1 MKILQIHN
9 KYIEKGGEDTVV
21 ANERQ
26 LLQQHGHAVELCEF
40 DNKDL
45 DSLSKINLL
54 SRTFFN
60 TQAYKKL
67 TAHIEIFKPDVIHIH
82 NVFYE
87 ASPSIFWAI
96 AKKNI
101 PAVMTLHNY
110 RFGCVQGLL
119 FRKNKVCQ
127 LCLEKKSAFYGIKN
141 KCFKDSYLKSLQ
153 LTLVNKFYQWTLK
166 HKNPVKKYIFLAD
179 FNKKMLSS
187 VLSLKNIEYNEIPNA
202 FGTVDAG
209 NPDAFGKGVLKP
221 NYVNDFGFTPMSE
234 RSDYYLFVGRLNEQ
248 KGVHILIDIF
258 KKNKKKLEIIGEGPM
273 VDLVKEAAKN
283 HSNIRYLGYAD
294 NTFIIQK
301 LRQSR
306 GLIVPSLTYEGQP
319 MTILE
324 AFSTGTPV
332 FASDTKNMDSMIT
345 HGYNGFLF
353 QPEKD
358 HAIFDNLDALD
369 KEDLYKNARLTY
381 EEKYSPQKNYD
392 YLMDIYQSVI
402 SVSKT

>member
-45 DSLSKINLL
+45 EGLFKITLL

-67 TAHIEIFKPDVIHIH
+67 MAHIELFKPDVIHIH

-96 AKKNI
+96 TEKNV

-119 FRKNKVCQ
+119 FRENAVCQ

-141 KCFKDSYLKSLQ
+141 KCFKGSYVKSLQ

-187 VLSLKNIEYNEIPNA
+187 VLPLKNTEGVGNISNA
-202 FGTVDAG
+202 L
-209 NPDAFGKGVLKP
+209 LKP
-221 NYVNDFGFTPMSE
+221 NYVNDFGFTPRSE
-234 RSDYYLFVGRLNEQ
+234 RSDFYLYVGRLNEQ
-248 KGVHILIDIF
+248 KGVHVLIDIF
-258 KKNKKKLEIIGEGPM
+258 KKNKKNIEIIGDGPM
-273 VDLVKEAAKN
+273 IDLVKEAAKN
-283 HSNIRYLGYAD
+283 HPNIRYLGYAD
-294 NTFIIQK
+294 NAFIIQK
-301 LRQSR
+301 LKQSR

-345 HGYNGFLF
+345 HGQNGFLF

-358 HAIFDNLDALD
+358 HAIFDDLDALD
-369 KEDLYKNARLTY
+369 KDDLYKNARLTY
-381 EEKYSPQKNYD
+381 EEKYSPQKNYA
-392 YLMDIYQSVI
+392 YLMDIYKAAI
-402 SVSKT
+402 A

>member
-26 LLQQHGHAVELCEF
+26 LLQQYGHAVELCEF
-40 DNKDL
+40 DNKELED
-45 DSLSKINLL
+45 LSKITLL

-60 TQAYKKL
+60 AQAYRKVV
-67 TAHIEIFKPDVIHIH
+67 AHIEIFKPDVIHIH

-119 FRKNKVCQ
+119 FRENAVCQ

-141 KCFKDSYLKSLQ
+141 KCFKGSYLKSLQ

-166 HKNPVKKYIFLAD
+166 HKNPVKKYIFLAN
-179 FNKKMLSS
+179 FNKNLLSS
-187 VLSLKNIEYNEIPNA
+187 VLPLKNIERNEIPNA
-202 FGTVDAG
+202 FGTEG
-209 NPDAFGKGVLKP
+209 GKNISNALLKP
-221 NYVNDFGFTPMSE
+221 NYVSDFGYSPMSE
-234 RSDYYLFVGRLNEQ
+234 RSDFYLFVGRLNEQ
-248 KGVHILIDIF
+248 KGVHVLIDIF
-258 KKNKKKLEIIGEGPM
+258 KKNKKNLEIIGDGPM
-273 VDLVKEAAKN
+273 VDLVKSAAKN

-294 NTFIIQK
+294 NAFIIQK
-301 LRQSR
+301 LKQSR

-353 QPEKD
+353 QPQKD

-369 KEDLYKNARLTY
+369 NDDLYKNARLTY

-402 SVSKT
+402 ILSA

>member
-26 LLQQHGHAVELCEF
+26 LLQQYGHAVELCSF

-45 DSLSKINLL
+45 DNLSKITLL

-67 TAHIEIFKPDVIHIH
+67 VAHIEVFKPDVIHLH

-87 ASPSIFWAI
+87 ASPSVFWAI
-96 AKKNI
+96 AKKNV

-119 FRKNKVCQ
+119 FRENKVCQ

-153 LTLVNKFYQWTLK
+153 LTLVNKLYQWTLK

-179 FNKKMLSS
+179 FNKNLLST
-187 VLSLKNIEYNEIPNA
+187 VLPLKNIESNEIPNA
-202 FGTVDAG
+202 FGTEGLG
-209 NPDAFGKGVLKP
+209 NPDTFENAVLKP
-221 NYVNDFGFTPMSE
+221 NYVNDFGYTPMSE
-234 RSDYYLFVGRLNEQ
+234 RLDYYLFVGRLNEQ
-248 KGVHILIDIF
+248 KGIHVLIDIF
-258 KKNKKKLEIIGEGPM
+258 KKNRKNIDIIGEGPM

-283 HSNIRYLGYAD
+283 HPNIRYLGYAD

-301 LRQSR
+301 LKQSR

-358 HAIFDNLDALD
+358 HSIFDNLDELD
-369 KEDLYKNARLTY
+369 KENLYKNARLTY
-381 EEKYSPQKNYD
+381 EEKYSQQKNYD
-392 YLMDIYQSVI
+392 YLVDIYQSAI
-402 SVSKT
+402 NVSA

>member
-26 LLQQHGHAVELCEF
+26 LLQQHGHAVELCSF

-45 DSLSKINLL
+45 EGLSKITLL

-67 TAHIEIFKPDVIHIH
+67 IAHIEIFNPDVIHIH
-82 NVFYE
+82 NIFYE

-101 PAVMTLHNY
+101 PTVMTLHNY

-119 FRKNKVCQ
+119 FRENKICQ

-153 LTLVNKFYQWTLK
+153 LTLVNKLYQWTLK

-179 FNKKMLSS
+179 FNKNLLSS
-187 VLSLKNIEYNEIPNA
+187 VLSLKNTE
-202 FGTVDAG
+202 
-209 NPDAFGKGVLKP
+209 GVLKP
-221 NYVNDFGFTPMSE
+221 NYVNDFGYTPKSE
-234 RSDYYLFVGRLNEQ
+234 RSDFYLFVGRLNEQ
-248 KGVHILIDIF
+248 KGVHVLIDIF
-258 KKNKKKLEIIGEGPM
+258 KKNKKNIAIIGEGPM
-273 VDLVKEAAKN
+273 LDLVKEAAKN
-283 HSNIRYLGYAD
+283 HPNIRYLGYAD

-301 LRQSR
+301 LKQSR

-358 HAIFDNLDALD
+358 HTIFDDLDTLD

-381 EEKYSPQKNYD
+381 EEKYSPQKNYN
-392 YLMDIYQSVI
+392 YLIDIYEKVML
-402 SVSKT
+402 VD